1 MATNKKIV
9 SIRLKP
15 KTIEKIK
22 EIAETKDIRYTELI
36 RKIVES
42 YAQMWTIRKS
52 CVLRIMYYKCN

>member
-42 YAQMWTIRKS
+42 YAQM
-52 CVLRIMYYKCN
+52 